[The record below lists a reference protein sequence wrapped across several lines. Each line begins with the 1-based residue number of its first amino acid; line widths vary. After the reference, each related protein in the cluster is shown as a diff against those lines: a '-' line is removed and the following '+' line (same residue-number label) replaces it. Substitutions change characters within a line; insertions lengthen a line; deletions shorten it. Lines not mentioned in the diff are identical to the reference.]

1 MTNNKFLDIINSQ
14 NYLDVV
20 LRGHLFIES
29 KIVEMI
35 QGKLTN
41 PSVLEFGKISF
52 PLKLQLGAALGLLEL
67 EDLPAY
73 KKINRLRNET
83 AHKLTFEVTDEKIQD
98 LISTLNPYQ
107 LKISNFN
114 DGDDLAFR
122 FRKCIAA
129 LYYILCE
136 KNGEIKILST
146 DGKILYENKI

>member
-14 NYLDVV
+14 NYLDGV

-41 PSVLEFGKISF
+41 PSVLELDKISF
-52 PLKLQLGAALGLLEL
+52 PLKLQLGVALGLLEL

-83 AHKLTFEVTDEKIQD
+83 AHKLNFEVTDEKIQD
-98 LISTLNPYQ
+98 LISNLNPYQ
-107 LKISNFN
+107 LKISNF
-114 DGDDLAFR
+114 DDDDDLAFR
-122 FRKCIAA
+122 FRKSIAA
-129 LYYILCE
+129 LYYLLCE
-136 KNGEIKILST
+136 KNGEIEISIPDEKILF
-146 DGKILYENKI
+146 GYKR